1 MSHNENIV
9 FQDVSKFYGEVLG
22 VNHVDVTLR
31 PGITG
36 LVGPNGSGKSTL
48 MNLMTGLLKPSRG
61 TIMLLGLTP
70 DQPEAL
76 FRRLGYCT
84 QYDSFPRGA
93 TGYSFINNF
102 LRIHGYSSDQAYHLT
117 YQALERVNLVDAAA
131 RRIRGYS
138 KGMRQRVKLAQ
149 AIAHNPE
156 VMILDEPLNGLD
168 PLARVEVIDLFKE
181 LAGMGRHVIIS
192 SHVLRE
198 LDIISDTVVM
208 LTGGYVVAEGDVH
221 GVREEVSDVPIQIVV
236 RCDRPQILAQRAF
249 QEDSVVEV
257 KIHDDG
263 KGLHLRTRDSDHFY
277 LLLNR
282 VVLEERMNVETV
294 APADDD
300 VQSVYQY
307 LIGSDGGSA
316 T

>member
-1 MSHNENIV
+1 MSQDANIV
-9 FQDVSKFYGEVLG
+9 LKDVSKFYGEVLG
-22 VNHVDVTLR
+22 VNHVDLTLE

-48 MNLMTGLLKPSRG
+48 MNLMTGLLQPSRG
-61 TIMLLGLTP
+61 SIHVVGIAP
-70 DQPEAL
+70 DHPEQL

-84 QYDSFPRGA
+84 QYDSFPKGA
-93 TGYSFINNF
+93 TGYSFINGF
-102 LRIHGYSSDQAYHLT
+102 LRIHGYSADQAYRLT
-117 YQALERVNLVDAAA
+117 YQALEKVNLVDAAA
-131 RRIRGYS
+131 RRVRGYS

-168 PLARVEVIDLFKE
+168 PLARAEVIDLFRD
-181 LAGMGRHVIIS
+181 LAEMGRHVIIS
-192 SHVLRE
+192 SHVLHE
-198 LDIISDTVVM
+198 LDIISDNVVM

-236 RCDRPQILAQRAF
+236 RCDKPSVLAQRAF
-249 QEDSVVEV
+249 KEDSVVEV
-257 KIHDDG
+257 RMHDDG
-263 KGLHLRTRDSDHFY
+263 GGLHLRTRDSDQFY

-282 VVLEERMNVETV
+282 VVLEEQINVETV

-307 LIGSDGGSA
+307 LIGSSGGQPA
-316 T
+316 